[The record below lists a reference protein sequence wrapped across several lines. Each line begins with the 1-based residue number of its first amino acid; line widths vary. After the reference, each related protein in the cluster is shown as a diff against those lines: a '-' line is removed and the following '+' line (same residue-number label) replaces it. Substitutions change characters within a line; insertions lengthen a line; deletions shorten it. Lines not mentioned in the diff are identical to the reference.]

1 MDLIVDSSWRRVL
14 GVTPTAGPW
23 LSDFLKD
30 PELAISRGGPL
41 KPCDTTTA
49 VKLDPHGLQ
58 VVNKRYNIQNRSN
71 RLSRCWRPR
80 RAWRCW
86 KAAKHL
92 KELGIATPMPLAMG
106 EERCAPLRSGA

>member
-14 GVTPTAGPW
+14 WMTPTARPW

-30 PELAISRGGPL
+30 PVLAISRGEPL
-41 KPCDTTTA
+41 KPCDTTTV
-49 VKLDPHGLQ
+49 VKLDLHGLQ
-58 VVNKRYNIQNRSN
+58 VVNKRYNIQNPSN

-92 KELGIATPMPLAMG
+92 KELGIATPMPLTLS
-106 EERCAPLRSGA
+106 EERYGPLRRGA